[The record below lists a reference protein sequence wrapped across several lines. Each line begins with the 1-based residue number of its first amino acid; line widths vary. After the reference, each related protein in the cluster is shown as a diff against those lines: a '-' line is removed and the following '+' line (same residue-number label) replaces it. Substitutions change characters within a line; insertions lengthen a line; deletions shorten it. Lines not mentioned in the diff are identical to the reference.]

1 MQLFYKKSTQD
12 FYIFIFLIILSV
24 STIILDNKYKQIN
37 YIRSIINDV
46 IIYPIDL
53 ISSIPKS
60 IVELLVI
67 ESQEGPDLQ
76 LEITKLKDENLNLKI
91 KLQEFQSLKDENLR
105 LRNMAKE
112 STIIANKQTL
122 VKVISASAH
131 PNKKIISIDKGRKE
145 GIFEGQN
152 VLGLKGLIGQVIE
165 VNYLTSKV
173 LLISDLNHNVP
184 AQITRT
190 GEKLIV
196 SGMGKDDKLRVS
208 YAPLNMDIK
217 IGDIVA
223 TSGIADRFKLNIP
236 IGKISDVIYNQDKN
250 FVEAIVL
257 PYENIGNIA
266 ELILIWDYIPKKAD
280 E

>member
-12 FYIFIFLIILSV
+12 FYIFLFLVILSV

-91 KLQEFQSLKDENLR
+91 KLQELQSLKDENLR

-131 PNKKIISIDKGRKE
+131 PNKKILSIDKGRKE
-145 GIFEGQN
+145 AVFEGQN

-196 SGMGKDDKLRVS
+196 SGMGRDDKLRVS

-217 IGDIVA
+217 IGDVVA

-250 FVEAIVL
+250 FIEAIVL

>member
-46 IIYPIDL
+46 ILYPVDV
-53 ISSIPKS
+53 ISSFPKS
-60 IVELLVI
+60 IVELLII

-91 KLQEFQSLKDENLR
+91 KLQELQSLKDENLR

-145 GIFEGQN
+145 SVFEGQN

-165 VNYLTSKV
+165 VNYLSSKV

-196 SGMGKDDKLRVS
+196 SGMGRDDKLRVS

-217 IGDIVA
+217 IGDVVA

>member
-12 FYIFIFLIILSV
+12 FYIFLFLIILSV
-24 STIILDNKYKQIN
+24 STIILDNKYKKIN
-37 YIRSIINDV
+37 YIRSIISDV
-46 IIYPIDL
+46 IIYPIDV
-53 ISSIPKS
+53 ISSTPKS
-60 IVELLVI
+60 IIELFVL

-76 LEITKLKDENLNLKI
+76 LKITKLQDENLNLKI
-91 KLQEFQSLKDENLR
+91 KLQELQSLKDENLR

-145 GIFEGQN
+145 SVFEGQN

-165 VNYLTSKV
+165 VNYLSSKV

-196 SGMGKDDKLRVS
+196 SGMGSDDRLRVS

-217 IGDIVA
+217 IGDVVA

>member
-12 FYIFIFLIILSV
+12 FYIFLFLIILSV
-24 STIILDNKYKQIN
+24 STIILDSKYKKIN

-46 IIYPIDL
+46 VIYPIDW

-60 IVELLVI
+60 IVELLII
-67 ESQEGPDLQ
+67 ESKEGPDLQ

-91 KLQEFQSLKDENLR
+91 KLQELQSLKDENLR

-122 VKVISASAH
+122 VKVISTNAH

-145 GIFEGQN
+145 DIFEGQN

>member
-12 FYIFIFLIILSV
+12 FYIFLFLIILSV

-46 IIYPIDL
+46 ILYPVDV
-53 ISSIPKS
+53 ISSFPKS
-60 IVELLVI
+60 IVELLII

-91 KLQEFQSLKDENLR
+91 KLQELQSLKDENLR

-145 GIFEGQN
+145 AVFEGQN

-196 SGMGKDDKLRVS
+196 SGMGRDDKLRVS

-223 TSGIADRFKLNIP
+223 TSGIANRFKLNIP

-250 FVEAIVL
+250 FIEAIVL

>member
-46 IIYPIDL
+46 ILYPVDV
-53 ISSIPKS
+53 ISSFPKS
-60 IVELLVI
+60 IVELLII

-91 KLQEFQSLKDENLR
+91 KLQELQSLKDENLR

-145 GIFEGQN
+145 DVFEGQN

-196 SGMGKDDKLRVS
+196 SGMGRDDKLRVS

>member
-12 FYIFIFLIILSV
+12 FYIFLFLIILSV
-24 STIILDNKYKQIN
+24 STIILDNKYKKIS
-37 YIRSIINDV
+37 YIRSIISDV
-46 IIYPIDL
+46 IIYPIDV
-53 ISSIPKS
+53 ISSTPKS
-60 IVELLVI
+60 IIELFVL

-76 LEITKLKDENLNLKI
+76 LEITKLQDENLNLKI
-91 KLQEFQSLKDENLR
+91 KLQELQSLKDENLR

-145 GIFEGQN
+145 SVFEGQN

-165 VNYLTSKV
+165 VNYLSSKV

-196 SGMGKDDKLRVS
+196 SGMGRDDKLRVS

-217 IGDIVA
+217 IGDVVA

>member
-12 FYIFIFLIILSV
+12 FYIFLFLIILSV

-46 IIYPIDL
+46 IIYPINV
-53 ISSIPKS
+53 ISSTPKS
-60 IVELLVI
+60 IIELLI
-67 ESQEGPDLQ
+67 LESQEGPDLR
-76 LEITKLKDENLNLKI
+76 LEITKLQDENLNLKI
-91 KLQEFQSLKDENLR
+91 KLQELQSLKDENLR

-112 STIIANKQTL
+112 SAIISNKQIL

-131 PNKKIISIDKGRKE
+131 PSKKIISIDKGRKE
-145 GIFEGQN
+145 AVFEGQN

-165 VNYLTSKV
+165 VNYLSSKV

-196 SGMGKDDKLRVS
+196 SGMGRDDKLRVS

-223 TSGIADRFKLNIP
+223 TSGIANRFKLNIP
-236 IGKISDVIYNQDKN
+236 IGIISDVIYNQDKN
-250 FVEAIVL
+250 FVEAIVV

>member
-46 IIYPIDL
+46 IIYPVDL
-53 ISSIPKS
+53 ISSFPKS
-60 IVELLVI
+60 IVELLII

-145 GIFEGQN
+145 DVFEGQN

-196 SGMGKDDKLRVS
+196 SGMGTDDKLRVS

-250 FVEAIVL
+250 FIEAIVL

>member
-12 FYIFIFLIILSV
+12 FYIFLFLIILSV
-24 STIILDNKYKQIN
+24 STIILDNKYKKIN
-37 YIRSIINDV
+37 YIRSIISDV
-46 IIYPIDL
+46 IIYPIDV
-53 ISSIPKS
+53 ISSTPKS
-60 IVELLVI
+60 IIELFVL

-76 LEITKLKDENLNLKI
+76 LEITKLQDENLNLKI
-91 KLQEFQSLKDENLR
+91 KLQELQSLKDENLR

-122 VKVISASAH
+122 VKVTSASAH

-145 GIFEGQN
+145 SVFEGQN

-165 VNYLTSKV
+165 VNYLSSKV

-196 SGMGKDDKLRVS
+196 SGMGRDDKLRVS

-217 IGDIVA
+217 IGDVVA

>member
-145 GIFEGQN
+145 AVFEGQN

-196 SGMGKDDKLRVS
+196 SGMGRDDKLRVS

-217 IGDIVA
+217 IGDVVA

-250 FVEAIVL
+250 FIEAIVL

>member
-12 FYIFIFLIILSV
+12 FYIFLFLVILSV

-46 IIYPIDL
+46 VIYPIDW

-60 IVELLVI
+60 IVELLII
-67 ESQEGPDLQ
+67 ESKEGPDLQ

-91 KLQEFQSLKDENLR
+91 KLQELQSLKDENLR

-145 GIFEGQN
+145 AVFEGQN

-196 SGMGKDDKLRVS
+196 SGMGRDDKLRVS

-223 TSGIADRFKLNIP
+223 TSGIANRFKLNIP

-250 FVEAIVL
+250 FIEAIVL

>member
-12 FYIFIFLIILSV
+12 FYIFLFLVILSV

-37 YIRSIINDV
+37 YVRSIINDV

-60 IVELLVI
+60 IVELLII
-67 ESQEGPDLQ
+67 ESKEGPDLQ

-122 VKVISASAH
+122 VKVISTSAH

-145 GIFEGQN
+145 AVFEGQN

-196 SGMGKDDKLRVS
+196 SGMGRDDKLRVS

-223 TSGIADRFKLNIP
+223 TSGIANRFKLNIP

-250 FVEAIVL
+250 FIEAIVL

>member
-12 FYIFIFLIILSV
+12 FYIFLFLIILSV
-24 STIILDNKYKQIN
+24 STIILDNKYKKIN

-46 IIYPIDL
+46 IIYPIDV
-53 ISSIPKS
+53 ISSTPKS
-60 IVELLVI
+60 IIELLVLK
-67 ESQEGPDLQ
+67 SQEGPDFQ
-76 LEITKLKDENLNLKI
+76 LEITKLQDENLNLKI
-91 KLQEFQSLKDENLR
+91 KLQELQSLRDENLR

-122 VKVISASAH
+122 VKVISTNAH

-145 GIFEGQN
+145 DIFEGQN

>member
-12 FYIFIFLIILSV
+12 FYIFLFLIILSV
-24 STIILDNKYKQIN
+24 STIILDNKYKKIS
-37 YIRSIINDV
+37 YIRSIISDV
-46 IIYPIDL
+46 IIYPIDV
-53 ISSIPKS
+53 ISSTPKS
-60 IVELLVI
+60 IIELFVL

-76 LEITKLKDENLNLKI
+76 LKITKLQDENLNLKI
-91 KLQEFQSLKDENLR
+91 KLQELQSLKDENLR

-145 GIFEGQN
+145 SVFEGQN

-165 VNYLTSKV
+165 VNYLSSKV

-196 SGMGKDDKLRVS
+196 SGMGRDDKLRVS

-217 IGDIVA
+217 IGDVVA

>member
-12 FYIFIFLIILSV
+12 FYIFLFLVILSV

-46 IIYPIDL
+46 VIYPIDW

-60 IVELLVI
+60 IVELLII
-67 ESQEGPDLQ
+67 ESKEGPDLQ

-91 KLQEFQSLKDENLR
+91 KLQELQSLKDENLR

-122 VKVISASAH
+122 VKVISTSAH

-145 GIFEGQN
+145 AVFEGQN

-196 SGMGKDDKLRVS
+196 SGMGRDDKLRVS

-223 TSGIADRFKLNIP
+223 TSGIANRFKLNIP

-250 FVEAIVL
+250 FIEAIVL

-266 ELILIWDYIPKKAD
+266 ELILIWDYIPKKAN

>member
-12 FYIFIFLIILSV
+12 FYVFLFLIILSV
-24 STIILDNKYKQIN
+24 SAIILDNKYKQIN
-37 YIRSIINDV
+37 YIRSIISDV
-46 IIYPIDL
+46 IIYPIEMM
-53 ISSIPKS
+53 SSIPKS
-60 IVELLVI
+60 IIELVVL

-112 STIIANKQTL
+112 STVISNKQTL

-145 GIFEGQN
+145 AVFEGQN

-165 VNYLTSKV
+165 VNYLSSKV

-196 SGMGKDDKLRVS
+196 SGMGRDDKLRVS

-223 TSGIADRFKLNIP
+223 TSGIANRFKLNIP

-266 ELILIWDYIPKKAD
+266 ELILIWDYIPKKTD

>member
-12 FYIFIFLIILSV
+12 FYIFLFLIILSV
-24 STIILDNKYKQIN
+24 STIILDNKYKKIN
-37 YIRSIINDV
+37 YIRSIISDV
-46 IIYPIDL
+46 IIYPIDV
-53 ISSIPKS
+53 ISSTPKS
-60 IVELLVI
+60 IIELFVL

-76 LEITKLKDENLNLKI
+76 LEITKLQDENLNLKI
-91 KLQEFQSLKDENLR
+91 KLQELQSLKDENLR

-145 GIFEGQN
+145 AVFEGQN

-196 SGMGKDDKLRVS
+196 SGMGRDDKLRVS

-217 IGDIVA
+217 IGDVVA

>member
-12 FYIFIFLIILSV
+12 FYIFLFLIILSV
-24 STIILDNKYKQIN
+24 STIILDNKYKKIN
-37 YIRSIINDV
+37 YIRSIISDV
-46 IIYPIDL
+46 IIYPIDV
-53 ISSIPKS
+53 ISSTPKS
-60 IVELLVI
+60 IIELFVL

-76 LEITKLKDENLNLKI
+76 LKITKLQDENLNLKI
-91 KLQEFQSLKDENLR
+91 KLQELQSLKDENLR
-105 LRNMAKE
+105 LRNIAKE

-145 GIFEGQN
+145 SVFEGQN

-165 VNYLTSKV
+165 VNYLSSKV

-196 SGMGKDDKLRVS
+196 SGMGSDDRLRVS

-217 IGDIVA
+217 IGDVVA

>member
-12 FYIFIFLIILSV
+12 FYIFLFLIILSV
-24 STIILDNKYKQIN
+24 STIILDNKYKKIN
-37 YIRSIINDV
+37 YIRSIISDV
-46 IIYPIDL
+46 IIYPIDV
-53 ISSIPKS
+53 ISSTPKS
-60 IVELLVI
+60 IIELFVL

-76 LEITKLKDENLNLKI
+76 LEITKLQDENLNLKI
-91 KLQEFQSLKDENLR
+91 KLQELQSLKDENLR

-145 GIFEGQN
+145 SVFEGQN

-165 VNYLTSKV
+165 VNYLSSKV

-196 SGMGKDDKLRVS
+196 SGMGSDDRLRVS

-217 IGDIVA
+217 IGDVVA

>member
-12 FYIFIFLIILSV
+12 FYIFLFLIILSV
-24 STIILDNKYKQIN
+24 STIILDNKYKKIN
-37 YIRSIINDV
+37 YIRSIISDV
-46 IIYPIDL
+46 IIYPIDV
-53 ISSIPKS
+53 ISSTPKS
-60 IVELLVI
+60 IIELFVL

-76 LEITKLKDENLNLKI
+76 LKITKLQDENLNLKI
-91 KLQEFQSLKDENLR
+91 KLQELQSLKDENLR

-145 GIFEGQN
+145 SVFEGQN

-165 VNYLTSKV
+165 VNYLSSKV

-196 SGMGKDDKLRVS
+196 SGMGRDDKLRVS

-217 IGDIVA
+217 IGDVVA

>member
-12 FYIFIFLIILSV
+12 FYIFLFLVILSV

-46 IIYPIDL
+46 VIYPIDW

-60 IVELLVI
+60 IVELLII
-67 ESQEGPDLQ
+67 ESKEGPDLQ
-76 LEITKLKDENLNLKI
+76 LEITKLKGENLNLKI
-91 KLQEFQSLKDENLR
+91 KLQELQSLKDENLR

-122 VKVISASAH
+122 VKVISTSAH
-131 PNKKIISIDKGRKE
+131 PNKKILSIDKGRKE
-145 GIFEGQN
+145 AVFEGQN

-196 SGMGKDDKLRVS
+196 SGMGRDDKLRVS

-217 IGDIVA
+217 IGDVVA

-250 FVEAIVL
+250 FIEAIVL

>member
-46 IIYPIDL
+46 ILYPVDV
-53 ISSIPKS
+53 ISSFPKS
-60 IVELLVI
+60 IVELLII

-145 GIFEGQN
+145 DVFEGQN

-196 SGMGKDDKLRVS
+196 SGMGRDDKLRVS

-266 ELILIWDYIPKKAD
+266 ELILIWDYIPKKTD

>member
-12 FYIFIFLIILSV
+12 FYIFLFLVILSV

-46 IIYPIDL
+46 VIYPIDW

-60 IVELLVI
+60 IVELLII
-67 ESQEGPDLQ
+67 ESKEGPDLQ

-91 KLQEFQSLKDENLR
+91 KLQELQSLKDENLR

-122 VKVISASAH
+122 VKVISTSAH

-145 GIFEGQN
+145 AVFEGQN

-196 SGMGKDDKLRVS
+196 SGMGRDDKLRVS

-217 IGDIVA
+217 IGDVVA

-250 FVEAIVL
+250 FIEAIVL

>member
-46 IIYPIDL
+46 ILYPVDV
-53 ISSIPKS
+53 ISSFPKS
-60 IVELLVI
+60 IVELLII

-91 KLQEFQSLKDENLR
+91 KLQELQSLKDENLR

-145 GIFEGQN
+145 DVFEGQN

-196 SGMGKDDKLRVS
+196 SGMGRDDKLRVS

-223 TSGIADRFKLNIP
+223 TSGIANRFKLNIP

>member
-12 FYIFIFLIILSV
+12 FYIFLFLIILSV

-37 YIRSIINDV
+37 YVRSIINDV

-76 LEITKLKDENLNLKI
+76 IEITKLKDENLNLKI
-91 KLQEFQSLKDENLR
+91 KLQELQSLKDENLR

-196 SGMGKDDKLRVS
+196 SGMGRDDKLRVS

-223 TSGIADRFKLNIP
+223 TSGIANRFKLNIP

-250 FVEAIVL
+250 FIEAIVL
-257 PYENIGNIA
+257 PYENIGNIS

>member
-12 FYIFIFLIILSV
+12 FYIFLFLIILSV

-46 IIYPIDL
+46 IIYPINV
-53 ISSIPKS
+53 ISSTPKS
-60 IVELLVI
+60 IIELLI
-67 ESQEGPDLQ
+67 LESQEGPDLR
-76 LEITKLKDENLNLKI
+76 LEITKLQDENLNLKI
-91 KLQEFQSLKDENLR
+91 KLQELQSLKDENLR

-112 STIIANKQTL
+112 STIISNKQIL

-131 PNKKIISIDKGRKE
+131 PSKKIISIDKGRKE
-145 GIFEGQN
+145 AVFEGQN

-165 VNYLTSKV
+165 VNYLSSKV

-196 SGMGKDDKLRVS
+196 SGMGRDDKLRVS

-223 TSGIADRFKLNIP
+223 TSGIANRFKLNIP
-236 IGKISDVIYNQDKN
+236 IGIISDVIYNQDKN
-250 FVEAIVL
+250 FVEAIVV

>member
-12 FYIFIFLIILSV
+12 FYIFLFLIILSV

-37 YIRSIINDV
+37 YIRSIINDI

-53 ISSIPKS
+53 ISSVPKS
-60 IVELLVI
+60 IVELLII
-67 ESQEGPDLQ
+67 ESQEGPDFQ
-76 LEITKLKDENLNLKI
+76 LEINKLKDENLNLKI

-145 GIFEGQN
+145 AVFEGQN

-196 SGMGKDDKLRVS
+196 SGMGRDDKLRVS

-250 FVEAIVL
+250 FIEAIVL

-266 ELILIWDYIPKKAD
+266 ELILIWDYIPKKTD

>member
-1 MQLFYKKSTQD
+1 
-12 FYIFIFLIILSV
+12 
-24 STIILDNKYKQIN
+24 
-37 YIRSIINDV
+37 
-46 IIYPIDL
+46 
-53 ISSIPKS
+53 
-60 IVELLVI
+60 
-67 ESQEGPDLQ
+67 
-76 LEITKLKDENLNLKI
+76 LEITKLQDENLNLKI
-91 KLQEFQSLKDENLR
+91 KLQELQSLKDENLR

-112 STIIANKQTL
+112 SAIISNKQIL

-131 PNKKIISIDKGRKE
+131 PSKKIISIDKGRKE
-145 GIFEGQN
+145 AVFEGQN

-165 VNYLTSKV
+165 VNYLSSKV

-196 SGMGKDDKLRVS
+196 SGMGRDDKLRVS

-223 TSGIADRFKLNIP
+223 TSGIANRFKLNIP
-236 IGKISDVIYNQDKN
+236 IGIISDVIYNQDKN
-250 FVEAIVL
+250 FVEAIVV

>member
-12 FYIFIFLIILSV
+12 FYIFLFLIILSV

-46 IIYPIDL
+46 IIYPINV
-53 ISSIPKS
+53 ISSTPKS
-60 IVELLVI
+60 IIELLI
-67 ESQEGPDLQ
+67 LESQEGPDLR
-76 LEITKLKDENLNLKI
+76 LEITKLQDENLNLKI
-91 KLQEFQSLKDENLR
+91 KLQELQSLKDENLR

-112 STIIANKQTL
+112 STIISNKQIL

-131 PNKKIISIDKGRKE
+131 PSKKIISIDKGRKE
-145 GIFEGQN
+145 AVFEGQN

-165 VNYLTSKV
+165 VNYLSSKV

-196 SGMGKDDKLRVS
+196 SGMGRDDKLRVS

-223 TSGIADRFKLNIP
+223 TSGIANRFKLNIP
-236 IGKISDVIYNQDKN
+236 IGIISDVIYNQDKN

>member
-12 FYIFIFLIILSV
+12 FYIFLFLIILSV
-24 STIILDNKYKQIN
+24 STIILDNKYKKIN
-37 YIRSIINDV
+37 YIRSIISDV
-46 IIYPIDL
+46 IIYPIDV
-53 ISSIPKS
+53 ISSTPKS
-60 IVELLVI
+60 IIELFVL

-76 LEITKLKDENLNLKI
+76 LKITKLQDENLNLKI
-91 KLQEFQSLKDENLR
+91 KLQELQSLKDENLR

-122 VKVISASAH
+122 VKVISTSAH

-196 SGMGKDDKLRVS
+196 SGMGTDDKLRVS

-250 FVEAIVL
+250 FIEAIVL

>member
-12 FYIFIFLIILSV
+12 FYIFLFLIILSV
-24 STIILDNKYKQIN
+24 SAIILDNKYKQIN
-37 YIRSIINDV
+37 YIRSMINDV

-67 ESQEGPDLQ
+67 ESKEGPDLQ
-76 LEITKLKDENLNLKI
+76 LKITKLEDENLNLKI
-91 KLQEFQSLKDENLR
+91 KLQELQSLKDENLR

-112 STIIANKQTL
+112 SIIIANKQTL

-145 GIFEGQN
+145 AVFEGQN

-196 SGMGKDDKLRVS
+196 SGMGRDDKLRVS
-208 YAPLNMDIK
+208 YAPLNMNIK
-217 IGDIVA
+217 IGDVVA
-223 TSGIADRFKLNIP
+223 TSGIAGRFKLNIP

-250 FVEAIVL
+250 FIEAIVL

-266 ELILIWDYIPKKAD
+266 ELILIWDYIPKKTD

>member
-12 FYIFIFLIILSV
+12 FYIFLFLIILSV
-24 STIILDNKYKQIN
+24 STIILDYKYKQIN

-53 ISSIPKS
+53 ISSFPKS
-60 IVELLVI
+60 IAELLIV
-67 ESQEGPDLQ
+67 ESQENPDLQ
-76 LEITKLKDENLNLKI
+76 IEITNLKDENLNLKI
-91 KLQEFQSLKDENLR
+91 KLQELQSLKDENLR

-145 GIFEGQN
+145 AVFEGQN

-196 SGMGKDDKLRVS
+196 SGMGSDDKLRVS

-250 FVEAIVL
+250 FIEAIVL

-266 ELILIWDYIPKKAD
+266 ELILIWDYIPKKTD

>member
-46 IIYPIDL
+46 ILYPVDV
-53 ISSIPKS
+53 ISSFPKS
-60 IVELLVI
+60 IVELLII

-145 GIFEGQN
+145 DVFEGQN

>member
-46 IIYPIDL
+46 IIYPVDL

-91 KLQEFQSLKDENLR
+91 KLQELQSLKDENLR

-122 VKVISASAH
+122 VKVISTSAH
-131 PNKKIISIDKGRKE
+131 PNKKIISIDKGRK
-145 GIFEGQN
+145 GDVFEGQN

-196 SGMGKDDKLRVS
+196 SGMGRDDKLRVS

-250 FVEAIVL
+250 FIEAIVL

>member
-12 FYIFIFLIILSV
+12 FYIFLFLIIFSV

-91 KLQEFQSLKDENLR
+91 KLQELQSLKDENLR

-145 GIFEGQN
+145 AVFEGQN

-196 SGMGKDDKLRVS
+196 SGMGRDDKLRVS

-217 IGDIVA
+217 IGDVVA

>member
-46 IIYPIDL
+46 ILYPVDV
-53 ISSIPKS
+53 ISSFPKS
-60 IVELLVI
+60 IVELLII

-145 GIFEGQN
+145 AVFEGQN

-196 SGMGKDDKLRVS
+196 SGMGRDDKLRVS

-217 IGDIVA
+217 IGDVVA

>member
-12 FYIFIFLIILSV
+12 FYIFLFLVILSV

-91 KLQEFQSLKDENLR
+91 KLQELQSLKDENLR

-145 GIFEGQN
+145 AVFEGQN

-196 SGMGKDDKLRVS
+196 SGMGRDDKLRVS

-217 IGDIVA
+217 IGDVVA

-250 FVEAIVL
+250 FIEAIVL

>member
-12 FYIFIFLIILSV
+12 FYIFLFLIILSV
-24 STIILDNKYKQIN
+24 STIILDNKYKKIN
-37 YIRSIINDV
+37 YIRSIISDV
-46 IIYPIDL
+46 IIYPIDV
-53 ISSIPKS
+53 ISSTPKS
-60 IVELLVI
+60 IIELFVL

-76 LEITKLKDENLNLKI
+76 LKITKLQDENLNLKI
-91 KLQEFQSLKDENLR
+91 KLQELQSLKDENLR

-145 GIFEGQN
+145 SVFEGQN

-165 VNYLTSKV
+165 VNYLSSKV

-196 SGMGKDDKLRVS
+196 SGMGSDDRLRVS

-217 IGDIVA
+217 IGDVVA

-257 PYENIGNIA
+257 PYEDIGNIA